1 MRREYG
7 ASTHAGDLKLNLAI
21 TQYMNC
27 EIVQEKNLR
36 LTTLEINAV
45 PGAPTVS
52 NGTQTFLIRVK
63 TIKDAQTLG
72 KKIQQHIVRC
82 KNK

>member
-1 MRREYG
+1 
-7 ASTHAGDLKLNLAI
+7 
-21 TQYMNC
+21 MNC

-36 LTTLEINAV
+36 LTTLGINAV